1 MSAVLITFTIVVFV
15 LVAALGVAIRFGD
28 RIGVETYTISTRD
41 LPNTATDIH
50 TDTTGTGIH
59 TDTEMRS

>member
-1 MSAVLITFTIVVFV
+1 
-15 LVAALGVAIRFGD
+15 VAIRFGD

-50 TDTTGTGIH
+50 ADTTGTGIH
-59 TDTEMRS
+59 TGTEVGS